1 VEEHDFIQSRRA
13 AKEMLIDLPAPF
25 FPRIGAEDVV
35 EPKVWSLLWQI
46 RRRVR
51 AGLGICRDVVPYEQ
65 MVQPI
70 GRYYHPSFPKPIDRT
85 AKFSIEFDRGVKQES
100 AFY

>member
-1 VEEHDFIQSRRA
+1 
-13 AKEMLIDLPAPF
+13 MLIDLSAPF
-25 FPRIGAEDVV
+25 FLRIGAEDVV
-35 EPKVWSLLWQI
+35 EPKVRPFLWQT
-46 RRRVR
+46 RRGVP
-51 AGLGICRDVVPYEQ
+51 AGLGVRRDVVPYEQ

>member
-1 VEEHDFIQSRRA
+1 
-13 AKEMLIDLPAPF
+13 MLVDLSAPF
-25 FPRIGAEDVV
+25 LLRIGAEDVV
-35 EPKVWSLLWQI
+35 EPKVRPFLWQT
-46 RRRVR
+46 RRSVP
-51 AGLGICRDVVPYEQ
+51 AGLGVRRDVVPYEQ